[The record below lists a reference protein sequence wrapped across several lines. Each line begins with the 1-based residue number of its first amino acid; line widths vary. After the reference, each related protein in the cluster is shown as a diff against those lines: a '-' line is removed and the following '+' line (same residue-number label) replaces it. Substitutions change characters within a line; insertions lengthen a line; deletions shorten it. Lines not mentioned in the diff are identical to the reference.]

1 MELAVDLG
9 VLAVGV
15 PSVWA
20 FAKADGVGINVW
32 KDETGAVPTVDALAT
47 AVFGLFENQ
56 RVTAEGFWGKTVAG
70 DAGEL

>member
-1 MELAVDLG
+1 
-9 VLAVGV
+9 
-15 PSVWA
+15 
-20 FAKADGVGINVW
+20 
-32 KDETGAVPTVDALAT
+32 VPTVDALAT